1 MLKET
6 IGLILYALLLLLL
19 VFIII
24 TAVRALFFTPK
35 KKKGEKI
42 ELTDEKVDTERYLK
56 NLSDAIKIKTIS
68 NYDRDKVDWSQFD
81 KLHAFLEERYP
92 LIHKTMT
99 KTVIGDASLVF
110 KWEGTDPSL
119 DGIALLGHQD
129 VVPVA
134 EGTEDDWTHPAFEGF
149 NDGEF
154 IWGRGAMDMKNHL
167 LAVMESVEQLIAD
180 GYMPKRTVY
189 ICLGHNEEVV
199 AAPDNG
205 AKQIAAYLKEQGV
218 HLEAV
223 IDEGGAILPVNVKG
237 VLNTHL
243 AGVGVAEKG
252 SVNYEVSVSAK
263 GGHSSQPPEH
273 TALGHLANVI
283 KDIEGHQFRAKMP
296 KFVYELFTE
305 IGRRCS
311 YPVRLVTCNLWLLKP
326 LVLKIMTKIPPA
338 ASLIRTCTAVT
349 MAQGSPQFNVLPQ
362 KASITVN
369 FRTMPGVTI
378 KDVEKH
384 IRKSV
389 RKKEKIDVN
398 FLVGKEAS
406 VVSPTDSRAFR
417 TIKELCEA
425 ADDKCLVAP
434 FLVMGGT
441 DSYNY
446 ECVCENIYRFSPFVA
461 STKLLLCTH
470 ATDERLPVS
479 SCENALKFFKRYVK
493 QMTED

>member
-1 MLKET
+1 M
-6 IGLILYALLLLLL
+6 IGYIILGVILFLLAVTAIRA
-19 VFIII
+19 VFF
-24 TAVRALFFTPK
+24 VPK
-35 KKKGEKI
+35 KKESGNDALPEEKI
-42 ELTDEKVDTERYLK
+42 DVDRYCQ

-68 NYDRDKVDWSQFD
+68 NYDREKVDWNEF
-81 KLHAFLEERYP
+81 KRFHEFLEERYP
-92 LIHKTMT
+92 LIHKTLI
-99 KTVIGDASLVF
+99 KTEIADASLIY

-129 VVPVA
+129 VVPIA
-134 EGTEDDWTHPAFEGF
+134 DGTIDDWTNEPFEGV

-167 LAVMESVEQLIAD
+167 IGVMESVEQLIAD
-180 GYMPKRTVY
+180 GYKPKRTVY
-189 ICLGHNEEVV
+189 LCLGHNEEVV

-223 IDEGGAILPVNVKG
+223 LDEGGAILPVNING
-237 VLNTHL
+237 VLNCNL

-252 SVNYEVSVSAK
+252 SVNYEISVNAK
-263 GGHSSQPPEH
+263 GGHSSQPPKH
-273 TALGHLANVI
+273 TALGHLADVI
-283 KDIEGHQFRAKMP
+283 KDIENHQFKATMP

-305 IGRRCS
+305 IGKRCS
-311 YPVRLVTCNLWLLKP
+311 YPVRLVTCNIWLLKP
-326 LVLKIMTKIPPA
+326 VILKIMTKIPPA

-349 MAQGSPQFNVLPQ
+349 MASGSPQFNVLPQ

-378 KDVEKH
+378 PDVEEH

-389 RKKEKIDVN
+389 RNKDIDVK

-406 VVSPTDSRAFR
+406 NVSPTDSKAFKI
-417 TIKELCEA
+417 IKELCES
-425 ADDKCLVAP
+425 ADSKNLVAP

-441 DSYNY
+441 DAYNY
-446 ECVCENIYRFSPFVA
+446 ENVCENIYRFAPFVVD
-461 STKLLLCTH
+461 TNLLLCTH
-470 ATDERLPVS
+470 GTNERLPLS
-479 SCENALKFFKRYVK
+479 AIPDALTFFKRYIK
-493 QMTED
+493 LMTQD

>member
-1 MLKET
+1 M
-6 IGLILYALLLLLL
+6 IGYIILGAILFLLA
-19 VFIII
+19 V
-24 TAVRALFFTPK
+24 TAVRAAFFVPK
-35 KKKGEKI
+35 KKESKNDVLPEEKI
-42 ELTDEKVDTERYLK
+42 DVDRYCQ

-68 NYDRDKVDWSQFD
+68 NYDREKVEWNEF
-81 KLHAFLEERYP
+81 KRFHVFLEERYP
-92 LIHKTMT
+92 LIHKTLT
-99 KTVIGDASLVF
+99 KTEIADASLVY

-129 VVPVA
+129 VVPIA
-134 EGTEDDWTHPAFEGF
+134 DGTIDDWTNEPFEGV

-167 LAVMESVEQLIAD
+167 IAVMESVEQLIAD
-180 GYMPKRTVY
+180 GYKPKRTVY

-205 AKQIAAYLKEQGV
+205 AKQIAQYLKEQGV

-223 IDEGGAILPVNVKG
+223 LDEGGAILPVNING
-237 VLNTHL
+237 VLNCNL

-252 SVNYEVSVSAK
+252 SVNYEISVNAK
-263 GGHSSQPPEH
+263 GGHSSQPPKH
-273 TALGHLANVI
+273 TALGHLADVI
-283 KDIEGHQFRAKMP
+283 KDIENHQFKATMP

-305 IGRRCS
+305 IGKRCT
-311 YPVRLVTCNLWLLKP
+311 YPVRLVTCNIWLLKP
-326 LVLKIMTKIPPA
+326 IILKIMTKIPPA

-349 MAQGSPQFNVLPQ
+349 MASGSPQFNVLPQ

-378 KDVEKH
+378 PNVEEH

-389 RKKEKIDVN
+389 RNKNIDVK

-406 VVSPTDSRAFR
+406 SVSPTDSRAFK
-417 TIKELCEA
+417 TIKELCES
-425 ADDKCLVAP
+425 ADSKNLVAP

-441 DSYNY
+441 DAYNY
-446 ECVCENIYRFSPFVA
+446 ENVCENIYRFAPFVVD
-461 STKLLLCTH
+461 TKLLLCTH
-470 ATDERLPVS
+470 GTNERLPLS
-479 SCENALKFFKRYVK
+479 AIPDALTFFKRYIK
-493 QMTED
+493 SMTQE